1 MDYVSEVEKI
11 VTAHREEI
19 EHDLAQARN
28 AVARS
33 RDEIAEWERRA
44 AALEWLLTQVGDGSA
59 PNRVDHTLHEAMAVV
74 LQSVPERMMRA
85 GDLAAEI
92 DRRGLYKMRDGRP
105 VESQQIHA
113 RVGHYPRLFRK
124 EGTFITLA
132 DEPSS

>member
-1 MDYVSEVEKI
+1 MSYVAEIEK
-11 VTAHREEI
+11 VVAAHREEI
-19 EHDLAQARN
+19 EHDLAQARD
-28 AVARS
+28 AVARA
-33 RDEIAEWERRA
+33 RDEIGAWERRVA
-44 AALEWLLTQVGDGSA
+44 TLEWLLTRIGDESA
-59 PNRVDHTLHEAMAVV
+59 PNRAGHTLHEAMVLV

-113 RVGHYPRLFRK
+113 RVGHYPQLFRK

-132 DEPSS
+132 DEP